1 MDSFPPKLEL
11 KNRNSPF
18 RDRMFRRPVVL
29 CVPGVHRNLNSP
41 IVGSA
46 QVEFS
51 YSTGKEYTGSLET
64 YDVADVAAKSMRSSE
79 FNKKVTDYGCFGCKL
94 KTQN

>member
-29 CVPGVHRNLNSP
+29 CVSGVHRNLNSP

-51 YSTGKEYTGSLET
+51 YSTKKEYTGSLET
-64 YDVADVAAKSMRSSE
+64 YDVADVAAKVCGRLNSTR
-79 FNKKVTDYGCFGCKL
+79 KL
-94 KTQN
+94 PTMDASVVN